1 MKIIYFVLAIIG
13 AVNIGVAVLIT
24 AGKIE
29 ESESGSK
36 KYGAAAYYAFTVI
49 GIYALFELMQL
60 MKG

>member
-29 ESESGSK
+29 EAESGSK
-36 KYGAAAYYAFTVI
+36 KYGAAAYYA
-49 GIYALFELMQL
+49 LL
-60 MKG
+60 